1 MFEVI
6 GLSLGRLSADAVPA
20 GKPVK
25 LGERG
30 TILAYDMPGP
40 RGAPTLL
47 LLHGLGASGLLNW
60 FPAFGPLS
68 ERFRVVAMDLRGHG
82 RGLHAG
88 SRYRL
93 ADCADDAI
101 ALMDALDIER
111 CIPVGYSLGGP
122 VAQLMWRHHRDR
134 VDGLVL
140 CATSRNFRGKP
151 HERWG
156 FWSLWGALTALRLAD
171 ALPWPR
177 RSSPVAIPPPA
188 PEELDGVRLPQWAFR
203 EMLRCDPVA
212 MIGAAYALG
221 QFTSHE
227 WVGTIDVPVSV
238 VVTLRDQLVSP
249 SRQRKLAQAIPG
261 ATIHPADT
269 DHAACVLGA
278 RAFVPALVEACGSV
292 ADRLDGVRR
301 VA

>member
-1 MFEVI
+1 VFEVI
-6 GLSLGRLSADAVPA
+6 GLSLGRLSADTVPEGWPVELA
-20 GKPVK
+20 G
-25 LGERG
+25 RG

-82 RGLHAG
+82 RGLPAG

-93 ADCADDAI
+93 LDCADDAT
-101 ALMDALDIER
+101 ALLDALEIER

-122 VAQLMWRHHRDR
+122 VAQLMWRHRRDR

-156 FWSLWGALTALRLAD
+156 FLSLWGAVTALRLAD
-171 ALPWPR
+171 ALPWPH
-177 RSSPVAIPPPA
+177 RSPPVAIPPPE
-188 PEELDGVRLPQWAFR
+188 PEVLDGVRLPLWALH
-203 EMLRCDPVA
+203 ELLRCNPVA

-221 QFTSHE
+221 QFTSHA
-227 WVGTIDVPVSV
+227 WVGEIDVPTAV

-249 SRQRKLAQAIPG
+249 SRQRKLARAIPG
-261 ATIHPADT
+261 ATVHCADT

-278 RAFVPALVEACGSV
+278 RAFIPALVEACGSV
-292 ADRLDGVRR
+292 GDRLGDARR

>member
-1 MFEVI
+1 MLEMI

-20 GKPVK
+20 GRPVE
-25 LGERG
+25 LGGRG
-30 TILAYDMPGP
+30 TVLAYDMPGP

-82 RGLHAG
+82 RGLRAG
-88 SRYRL
+88 ADYRL
-93 ADCADDAI
+93 RDCADDGI
-101 ALMDALDIER
+101 ALMDALEVER

-151 HERWG
+151 HEKWG
-156 FWSLWGALTALRLAD
+156 FWGMWGLVTVLRLAD

-177 RSSPVAIPPPA
+177 RSAPAPIPPPE
-188 PEELDGVRLPQWAFR
+188 PEALDGLRLPPWALR
-203 EMLRCDPVA
+203 EMLRCNPAA
-212 MIGAAYALG
+212 MFGAACAIG

-227 WVGTIDVPVSV
+227 WVGTIDVPTAV
-238 VVTLRDQLVSP
+238 VVTARDQLVSP

-261 ATIHPADT
+261 ATVHEADT

-278 RAFVPALVEACGSV
+278 RCFVPTLVEACDSV
-292 ADRLDGVRR
+292 ADRIGAARR